1 MRNPIS
7 FDQDW
12 HVKSTFSD
20 GTASVA
26 ENVQAAEERGLRSL
40 CIADRARP
48 TSPWVPD
55 LAEACRAADRRAGLL
70 EVSSGVEVDLLNT
83 HGTLDAPP
91 FAFGA
96 DYVFVAADRLPTP
109 EGPVDPEVARD
120 RIESGE
126 LMPARTVEWLVR
138 GYANA
143 TRRDAAVIL
152 ARPFGILPRLGIDP
166 EAIHPAYVRWL
177 AGVMRENGAAAE
189 IHESC
194 RAPSLRVLDCFMTA
208 WLPLLPGSGA
218 TSPDAIGRFEWA
230 PGLMGGLSSLAC
242 AA

>member
-20 GTASVA
+20 GTATVA
-26 ENVQAAEERGLRSL
+26 DNVRAAEDLGLRSL
-40 CIADRARP
+40 CVVDRARP

-55 LAEACRAADRRAGLL
+55 LAQACRAADRKTGL

-91 FAFGA
+91 FLSST

-109 EGPVDPEVARD
+109 EGPVDAEVARD
-120 RIESGE
+120 RIEAGE
-126 LMPARTVEWLVR
+126 LMPARAVEWLVR

-143 TRRDAAVIL
+143 TRRDAAVVL
-152 ARPFGILPRLGIDP
+152 ARPFSILPRLGIDP

-177 AGVMRENGAAAE
+177 AGAMRSNGAAAE

-194 RAPSLRVLDCFMTA
+194 RAPSLLVLDCFMTA

-218 TSPDAIGRFEWA
+218 DSPDGIGRFDWA
-230 PGLMGGLSSLAC
+230 PGLMNGLSSLAC